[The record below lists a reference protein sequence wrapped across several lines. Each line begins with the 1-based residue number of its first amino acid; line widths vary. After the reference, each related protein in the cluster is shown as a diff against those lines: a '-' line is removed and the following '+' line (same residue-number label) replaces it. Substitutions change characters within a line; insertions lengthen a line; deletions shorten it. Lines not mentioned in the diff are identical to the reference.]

1 MMKQMSVIVGMVVL
15 ILVLASGAQ
24 AGAPPQVVPEPAS
37 LLLMGSGLAGLG
49 LWGWKKFK
57 G

>member
-1 MMKQMSVIVGMVVL
+1 MMKRVSAILGMVVL
-15 ILVLASGAQ
+15 GLVLASSAQ